1 MKSHHNQIIS
11 SYHIN
16 KFRDLRHSQTI
27 SDPFRI
33 SWIHTDPIKLFEP
46 PGAPGSPREP
56 LGAPGPPPWH
66 IDRCPVLDW
75 SPPAASL
82 PSGGFSGDVT
92 QKISKTLGCGIC
104 SDGTQWQVCSDCS
117 DFSSGSLWR
126 QHGADTWLINLQ
138 QGRGSFRTHCYNAA
152 GWTKNIQ
159 NLPRCREMS
168 DAGRKRPQRSKSAG
182 EHLPHHMSLTS
193 FQQGQVVFRLTH
205 IFWRYISYLYI
216 YYIYIFFLLRLS
228 DRLVW
233 SCCSGRVE

>member
-1 MKSHHNQIIS
+1 MKSHQIT
-11 SYHIN
+11 SYHIK

-33 SWIHTDPIKLFEP
+33 SLDLYGSHQTFR
-46 PGAPGSPREP
+46 APGSPR
-56 LGAPGPPPWH
+56 PPPWH

-92 QKISKTLGCGIC
+92 QKISK
-104 SDGTQWQVCSDCS
+104 
-117 DFSSGSLWR
+117 FSSGSLWR
-126 QHGADTWLINLQ
+126 QHGAHTWLINLQ
-138 QGRGSFRTHCYNAA
+138 QGRGSFRAHCYNAA
-152 GWTKNIQ
+152 GWTKNTQ

-193 FQQGQVVFRLTH
+193 FQQGPKWYLDWR
-205 IFWRYISYLYI
+205 IFFGDNISYLYI
-216 YYIYIFFLLRLS
+216 LFATLWQISLVLLFGSCWVGSLLQSLVALS
-228 DRLVW
+228 
-233 SCCSGRVE
+233 